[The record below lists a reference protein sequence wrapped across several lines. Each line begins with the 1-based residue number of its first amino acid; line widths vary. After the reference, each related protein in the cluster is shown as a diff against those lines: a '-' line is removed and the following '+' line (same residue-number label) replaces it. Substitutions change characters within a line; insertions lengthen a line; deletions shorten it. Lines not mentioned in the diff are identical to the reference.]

1 MYYVVRSM
9 KETTVTRKY
18 QITIPRDIRKYL
30 GIRIGEKYPITM
42 KDHKIIIE
50 TKPHVQRPSDYL
62 WGISKKYTNID
73 VVHLVKGSR
82 KTMR

>member
-1 MYYVVRSM
+1 M

-30 GIRIGEKYPITM
+30 GIKIGEKYPIM
-42 KDHKIIIE
+42 RKGHKIIIE
-50 TKPHVQRPSDYL
+50 TKQHVQKPSDYL

-73 VVHLVKGSR
+73 VVRLVKESR
-82 KTMR
+82 KKMR

>member
-1 MYYVVRSM
+1 M

-42 KDHKIIIE
+42 KNHKIIIE
-50 TKPHVQRPSDYL
+50 TEKHVQNPSDYL
-62 WGISKKYTNID
+62 WGISKKYTKID
-73 VVHLVKGSR
+73 VTKLIKESR
-82 KTMR
+82 KKMR